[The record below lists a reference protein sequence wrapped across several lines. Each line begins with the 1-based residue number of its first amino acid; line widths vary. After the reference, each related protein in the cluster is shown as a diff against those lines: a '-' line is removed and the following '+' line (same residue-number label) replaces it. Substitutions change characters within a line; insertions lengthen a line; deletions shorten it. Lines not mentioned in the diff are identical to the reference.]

1 MVGESVGRQLRERKG
16 ARWREC
22 ALRIE
27 CRAQWRRGRAAE
39 AGEAAVRQAMV
50 EKGAAGGRRRS

>member
-1 MVGESVGRQLRERKG
+1 MVWESVGLRLWKRKG
-16 ARWREC
+16 ARRREC

-27 CRAQWRRGRAAE
+27 CHAQWRRGRAAE

-50 EKGAAGGRRRS
+50 EKVAAGGRRRS